1 MSGEFASGGERGTAT
16 CDLPLVTKFFMFITF
31 EGPEGSGKTTQI
43 KLLADFLSQ
52 QGYPVCLT
60 REPGGTTIGNQI
72 RACLHDVSNVAMLST
87 TEILLY
93 SASRAQLVGE
103 VIRPELA
110 AGRIVLCDR
119 YADST
124 LAYQGYGRGLSL
136 AALHQITNFATDG
149 LKPDLTFYLEVAVLA
164 GLNRRASNALEMNR
178 MDLQA
183 IEFYERVTA
192 GYETLM
198 AEEPARWVRVDG
210 SRPVMVVQ
218 EELRRIVSGRIHPKN
233 KQDED

>member
-1 MSGEFASGGERGTAT
+1 
-16 CDLPLVTKFFMFITF
+16 MFITF

-43 KLLADFLSQ
+43 QLLADFLRQ
-52 QGYPVCLT
+52 EGYPVCLT
-60 REPGGTTIGNQI
+60 REPGGTAIGSQI
-72 RACLHDVSNVAMLST
+72 RACLHDVANSAMLST

-136 AALHQITNFATDG
+136 AALQQITHFATGG
-149 LKPDLTFYLEVAVLA
+149 LKPDLTLYLEVAVMA
-164 GLNRRASNALEMNR
+164 GLARRTTNALEMNR

-192 GYETLM
+192 GYQSLM
-198 AEEPARWVRVDG
+198 AQEPARWVRLDG
-210 SRPVMVVQ
+210 SRSVAVVQ
-218 EELRRIVSGRIHPKN
+218 EAIRQIVSGRLAPPL
-233 KQDED
+233 